1 MKMKKRCIRVLVF
14 TLCMCLLSAS
24 IYSSAT
30 NDYVRSSE
38 SSADAEK
45 YIQENLEFI
54 AEVVGHM
61 GYLGADYNP
70 KSTIKQ
76 LSWEL
81 AGSSY
86 AITSQSGETRLMSAK
101 DSIFQLVDT
110 HYGYLF
116 LLRLDGE
123 LVSQVIIGNSNGE
136 YQLLEAGAVSPA
148 LLEALKI
155 IDTQSEVKAED
166 VVVLGFP
173 DTTCVVVDVSGET
186 EMCLVISGSEYSGKL
201 YRVSDYIGWFQ
212 NEYSTKENSGGAA
225 GGLSAL
231 DSFIPTSSDLISGQ
245 SVQQN
250 NVLIYAISIIS
261 ILAVAAAIIVFTKK
275 RAVKK

>member
-1 MKMKKRCIRVLVF
+1 
-14 TLCMCLLSAS
+14 MCLLSAS